1 MHTTI
6 KGMMRCGTQASI
18 VSLVIVQ
25 NTGVEHGV
33 TRAVNSKNCPRFV
46 VVVVVVVVAAAVVVV
61 AAAAAAAVT
70 RAFTFQFSFFVPPP
84 RTEQISTRP

>member
-6 KGMMRCGTQASI
+6 KGMIRCGTQASI

-33 TRAVNSKNCPRFV
+33 TRAVNSKNCPRF